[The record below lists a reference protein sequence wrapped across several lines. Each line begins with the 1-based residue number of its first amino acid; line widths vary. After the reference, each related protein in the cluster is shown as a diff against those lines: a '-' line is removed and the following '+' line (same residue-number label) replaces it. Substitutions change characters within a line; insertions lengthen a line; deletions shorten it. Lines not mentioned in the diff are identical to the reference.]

1 MFNYSDKDEII
12 CTLSNGKLLQNAAK
26 IAIKI
31 KNGYAANDH
40 ASIHKYSELL
50 GSYVL
55 ELSLRGFSITSILRW
70 AYDRSQAD
78 VKNYHLNHIM
88 NYSDLNWDSEPDYE
102 DYCCGNWDY
111 WKD

>member
-1 MFNYSDKDEII
+1 MGN
-12 CTLSNGKLLQNAAK
+12 

-31 KNGYAANDH
+31 KNFYAENDH

-55 ELSLRGFSITSILRW
+55 ELSLRGFSVTSIVRW
-70 AYDRSQAD
+70 AYDRSKAD
-78 VKNYHLNHIM
+78 VENYHLRHIM
-88 NYSDLNWDSEPDYE
+88 DYSYVNWDAEPEYE
-102 DYCCGNWDY
+102 NYGCGYWEF